1 MNSKQRVVIGL
12 LGLKLDQTNP
22 RRDRWQAWRP
32 SVAICQQEVMIVDRF
47 ELLYE
52 PKSQTLMRQVVEDI
66 ESISPETQVCPREM
80 RFRDPW
86 DFEEVYA
93 TLHQF
98 TREYD
103 FDTDKEE
110 YLANITTGTHV
121 AQICLFLLTESRH
134 LPAVLIQGSPPR
146 RKSEAPTGSHRIID
160 LDLSRYD
167 QLATRFQ
174 QEQAESTAFLK
185 SGIQTRN
192 KAFNQL
198 IDRIEQVALAT
209 KAPIL
214 LSGPTGAGKTQLAK
228 RIYQLRRQREQVSGD
243 LVEVNCA
250 TIRGEQTMSTL
261 FGHVKGAFTGAI
273 TARPGL
279 LKAADGGVL
288 FLDEIGE
295 LGTDEQAMLLRA
307 IEEKTFTP
315 VGSDKT
321 TRSDFQLIAGTNRDL
336 GSEVAAGR
344 FREDLLARINL
355 WSFRL
360 PGLAERRDDIDPNID
375 FELQRFTESAGRK
388 VTINK
393 EARQRFIDFATDPST
408 PWKASFR
415 DLNAAITR
423 MSTLAPSGRINK
435 SSVDEEIERLAKSWA
450 ASEAG
455 SETSQLLASVMD
467 ETRIAALDRFDQTQ
481 LAEVIRVCRKSKSIA
496 AAGRKLFNVSRE
508 AKRKPNDSD
517 RLRKYL
523 ARFGLEWSDVSDGS

>member
-1 MNSKQRVVIGL
+1 MSKKRVVIGL

-32 SVAICQQEVMIVDRF
+32 SVAICQQEDMVVDRF

-52 PKSQTLMRQVVEDI
+52 PKSESLMRQVVGDI
-66 ESISPETQVCPREM
+66 ESVSPETVVCPREM

-98 TREYD
+98 TRDYD
-103 FDTDKEE
+103 FDTDSEE

-134 LPAVLIQGSPPR
+134 LPAALIQGSPPR
-146 RKSEAPTGSHRIID
+146 RKSESPYGSHRIID

-167 QLATRFQ
+167 QLATRFK
-174 QEQAESTAFLK
+174 QEHAESTAFLK
-185 SGIQTRN
+185 SGIETRN
-192 KAFNQL
+192 KAFNKL
-198 IDRIEQVALAT
+198 IDRIEQVTLAT

-228 RIYQLRRQREQVSGD
+228 RIYQLRRQREQVAGD

-295 LGTDEQAMLLRA
+295 LGLDEQAMLLRA
-307 IEEKTFTP
+307 IEEKTFLP
-315 VGSDKT
+315 VGSDKPAK
-321 TRSDFQLIAGTNRDL
+321 SDFQLIAGTNRDL

-355 WSFRL
+355 WSFQL

-375 FELQRFTESAGRK
+375 FELQRFTEAEGRK
-388 VTINK
+388 VTMNK
-393 EARQRFIDFATDPST
+393 EARQSFVEFATDPAT

-435 SSVDEEIERLAKSWA
+435 ETVEEEIARLTQSWRA
-450 ASEAG
+450 GEPKSEAADTL
-455 SETSQLLASVMD
+455 TSVLD
-467 ETRIAALDRFDQTQ
+467 DDRIAGMDRFDQAQ
-481 LAEVIRVCRKSKSIA
+481 LAEVIRVCRKSKSLA
-496 AAGRKLFNVSRE
+496 AAGRILFNVSRQ
-508 AKRKPNDSD
+508 AKQKPNDSD

-523 ARFGLEWSDVSDGS
+523 AKFGIEWSDINEN